1 MITFNKENVLSIYE
15 VLTLKT
21 GGTVGIR
28 DEGLLASALEAPY
41 QTFSGVD
48 LFPTLLEKGVR
59 LGFGLVS
66 NHPFVDGNK
75 RIGILIMLV
84 FFEMNG
90 ILIDFTDDEVV
101 DMALGV
107 ASGKYSYNDLLTI
120 VSAKL

>member
-1 MITFNKENVLSIYE
+1 MIKFSKENVLSIYE

-84 FFEMNG
+84 YFEMNG

>member
-1 MITFNKENVLSIYE
+1 MIKFNKENVLSIYE

-107 ASGKYSYNDLLTI
+107 ASGEYSYNDLLSI

>member
-1 MITFNKENVLSIYE
+1 MIKFSKENVLSIYE

-75 RIGILIMLV
+75 RIGILI
-84 FFEMNG
+84 
-90 ILIDFTDDEVV
+90 DFTDDEVV

-107 ASGKYSYNDLLTI
+107 ASGKYSYYDLLSI

>member
-1 MITFNKENVLSIYE
+1 MIKFSKENVLSIYE

-107 ASGKYSYNDLLTI
+107 ASSKYSYNDLLSI
-120 VSAKL
+120 ISAKL

>member
-1 MITFNKENVLSIYE
+1 MIKFSKENVLSIYE

>member
-1 MITFNKENVLSIYE
+1 MIKFNKENVLSIYE

-107 ASGKYSYNDLLTI
+107 ASSKYSYNDLLSI

>member
-1 MITFNKENVLSIYE
+1 MIKFSKENVLSIYE

-101 DMALGV
+101 DMALGL
-107 ASGKYSYNDLLTI
+107 ASGKYSYNDLLSI

>member
-1 MITFNKENVLSIYE
+1 MIKFSKDNVLSIYE

-90 ILIDFTDDEVV
+90 ILIYFTDDEVV

-107 ASGKYSYNDLLTI
+107 ASGKYSYNDLLSI

>member
-1 MITFNKENVLSIYE
+1 MIKFSKENVLSIYE
-15 VLTLKT
+15 LLTLKT

-84 FFEMNG
+84 YFEMNG

>member
-1 MITFNKENVLSIYE
+1 MIKFSKENVLSIYE

-48 LFPTLLEKGVR
+48 LFTTLLEKGVR

-107 ASGKYSYNDLLTI
+107 ASGKYSYNDLLSI
-120 VSAKL
+120 VSSKL

>member
-1 MITFNKENVLSIYE
+1 MIKFSKENVLSIYE

-90 ILIDFTDDEVV
+90 ILIEFTDDEVV

-120 VSAKL
+120 VSGKL

>member
-1 MITFNKENVLSIYE
+1 MIKFSRENVLSIYE

-107 ASGKYSYNDLLTI
+107 ASSKYSYNDLLSI